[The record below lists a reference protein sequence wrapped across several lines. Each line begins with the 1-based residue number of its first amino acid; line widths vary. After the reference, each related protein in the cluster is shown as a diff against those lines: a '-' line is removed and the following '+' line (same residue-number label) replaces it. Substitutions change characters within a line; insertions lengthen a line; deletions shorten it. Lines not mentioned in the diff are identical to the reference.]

1 MSGRLKVILTEATEG
16 GATENHLE
24 GFLSEWDRR
33 KLWHFPVEIGS
44 LNMLITE
51 PTICWHEILSFK
63 ACAKIDTLIIS
74 VKEPCV
80 GKMLFITHSWQKEIT
95 TKWNIGG
102 YPNYKCRC
110 NIYKCYILVLLFCS
124 FYFPS
129 YLNFLFYDNQKFERM
144 CQRIGYVWKRLP
156 FTSYTCRTLYS
167 EMIVIPFEES
177 NGILLAKSH
186 DHFKGVKNNALDRFD
201 QGVIIWIIF
210 IESNF
215 YIKKNDIIKSF
226 LIFLIF

>member
-1 MSGRLKVILTEATEG
+1 MSGSLKVTLTEATEG
-16 GATENHLE
+16 GATENHLD
-24 GFLSEWDRR
+24 GFLSEWDGR

-51 PTICWHEILSFK
+51 PTICWHEILKFQGLCK
-63 ACAKIDTLIIS
+63 NWYPHY
-74 VKEPCV
+74 KEPCV

-110 NIYKCYILVLLFCS
+110 NIYKRYILVLLFCS

-144 CQRIGYVWKRLP
+144 CQRIRYVWKRLP